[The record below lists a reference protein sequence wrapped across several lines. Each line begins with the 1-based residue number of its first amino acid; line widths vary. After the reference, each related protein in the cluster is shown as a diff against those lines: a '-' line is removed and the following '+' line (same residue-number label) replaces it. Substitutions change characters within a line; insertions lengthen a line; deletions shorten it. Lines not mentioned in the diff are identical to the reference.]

1 MAAVIGL
8 ARGSK
13 VYQPFAGWV
22 KNSFTLLLGSQ
33 VPNILQCCHR
43 ATKTPLPV
51 RYKYRDQLKY
61 GIYAAQPAL
70 VKDCALESARLC
82 IMRATKTRQL
92 YMVKAQVAKT
102 KKPLG
107 SRMGKGKGKIDHY
120 VANVKAGKILF
131 EFECDSEPNALE
143 AFKQVNHRL
152 PIRLHL
158 RIKPPE
164 KKEIWTN
171 F

>member
-1 MAAVIGL
+1 
-8 ARGSK
+8 
-13 VYQPFAGWV
+13 
-22 KNSFTLLLGSQ
+22 
-33 VPNILQCCHR
+33 
-43 ATKTPLPV
+43 
-51 RYKYRDQLKY
+51 
-61 GIYAAQPAL
+61 
-70 VKDCALESARLC
+70 
-82 IMRATKTRQL
+82 
-92 YMVKAQVAKT
+92 MVKAQVAKT

-107 SRMGKGKGKIDHY
+107 SRDGKGKGKIDHY

>member
-1 MAAVIGL
+1 M
-8 ARGSK
+8 SK
-13 VYQPFAGWV
+13 TSRAKVFQPFVGWM
-22 KNSFTLLLGSQ
+22 KNGFSLLSASQ
-33 VPNILQCCHR
+33 IPNVFPCCHR
-43 ATKTPLPV
+43 ATKTPLPL

-92 YMVKAQVAKT
+92 YMIKALIPKT

-107 SRMGKGKGKIDHY
+107 SRMGKGQGKIDHY
-120 VANVKAGKILF
+120 VANVKAGKIIF

-143 AFKQVNHRL
+143 AFKQVTYRL
-152 PIRLHL
+152 PIRTHL

-164 KKEIWTN
+164 KKEIWTD

>member
-1 MAAVIGL
+1 MWSSQ
-8 ARGSK
+8 RNSK
-13 VYQPFAGWV
+13 GGAQVRCEEIALKFQLCTSW
-22 KNSFTLLLGSQ
+22 LQ
-33 VPNILQCCHR
+33 VPNLLPCCHR
-43 ATKTPLPV
+43 ATKTPLPI

-61 GIYAAQPAL
+61 GIYAAKAAL

-92 YMVKAQVAKT
+92 YMVKALVPMT

-143 AFKQVNHRL
+143 AFKQVTHRL
-152 PIRLHL
+152 PMRLHF

-164 KKEIWTN
+164 KREIWTE